1 MEKIVYSLQAT
12 QSVELAENTLGFFT
26 KISDLLMSILDPFGL
41 LDGLMTS
48 VNAATSAAIDAERY
62 MVTSTMSSIGS
73 AVADSSAGAA
83 NVLANT
89 IGGATAVM
97 AAAQTKSTDAMVLAV
112 EAAGVSPT
120 FEHMM
125 LDYSFASKEAQ
136 EVAAARSAESNAVSY
151 AAMEQQSRQSSE
163 YQQKQEEAMQQDARY
178 EEDKAAAREQQRAAQ
193 EAEDIRN
200 LENHDNIVII
210 KDAIEGLDM
219 SEYLSPILD
228 EHRTHTEQI
237 KELQTQT
244 VEIVRLLST
253 VLEYKIATSS
263 EFASTISFDEKA
275 RIMNNGY
282 VGGLNN
288 GYMASVF

>member
-1 MEKIVYSLQAT
+1 
-12 QSVELAENTLGFFT
+12 
-26 KISDLLMSILDPFGL
+26 
-41 LDGLMTS
+41 
-48 VNAATSAAIDAERY
+48 
-62 MVTSTMSSIGS
+62 
-73 AVADSSAGAA
+73 
-83 NVLANT
+83 
-89 IGGATAVM
+89 
-97 AAAQTKSTDAMVLAV
+97 
-112 EAAGVSPT
+112 
-120 FEHMM
+120 
-125 LDYSFASKEAQ
+125 
-136 EVAAARSAESNAVSY
+136 
-151 AAMEQQSRQSSE
+151 
-163 YQQKQEEAMQQDARY
+163 MQQDARY